1 MVIKFL
7 LIEMIIIAFL
17 MYLVIL
23 GASKMK
29 SEEERK
35 QEDEEQI
42 KALKEAKQIINKN
55 KRKGN
60 KSLKDLFFGNKNE
73 KKYKK

>member
-42 KALKEAKQIINKN
+42 KALNEAREIIKKNKEN
-55 KRKGN
+55 KRKEN
-60 KSLKDLFFGNKNE
+60 KFE
-73 KKYKK
+73 

>member
-1 MVIKFL
+1 MVLKIL

-23 GASKMK
+23 GASKSK

-35 QEDEEQI
+35 MEDEEQA
-42 KALKEAKQIINKN
+42 KALREAKEIIKG
-55 KRKGN
+55 RK
-60 KSLKDLFFGNKNE
+60 
-73 KKYKK
+73 